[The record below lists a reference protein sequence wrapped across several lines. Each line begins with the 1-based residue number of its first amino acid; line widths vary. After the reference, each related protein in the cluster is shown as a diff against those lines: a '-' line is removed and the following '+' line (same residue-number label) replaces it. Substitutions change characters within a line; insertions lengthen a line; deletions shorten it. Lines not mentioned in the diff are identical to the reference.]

1 MSPEPGI
8 RLEPAA
14 PAPAPAPAPVRA
26 ALIRGLAECEKLTD
40 ECVAVAPLPP
50 G

>member
-14 PAPAPAPAPVRA
+14 PAPAPAPVRA
-26 ALIRGLAECEKLTD
+26 ALIRGLAEYEKLTD

>member
-1 MSPEPGI
+1 VSPEPGV
-8 RLEPAA
+8 RLEPA
-14 PAPAPAPAPVRA
+14 APAPAPVRA
-26 ALIRGLAECEKLTD
+26 ALIRGLAEYEKLTD